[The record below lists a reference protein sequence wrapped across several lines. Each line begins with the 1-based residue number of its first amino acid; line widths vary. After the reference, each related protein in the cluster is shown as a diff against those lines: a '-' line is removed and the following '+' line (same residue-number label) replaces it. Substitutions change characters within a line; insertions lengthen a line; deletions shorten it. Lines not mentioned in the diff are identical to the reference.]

1 VFALMALF
9 VLWNNER
16 FLLDPSSPAWVHF
29 GPIRWYLVPHGFAG
43 SLALFLGATQFS
55 TRIRRNHLGF
65 HRLCGK
71 LYIAGVF
78 LLGTVAI
85 AMALRISPW
94 FMTVFTI
101 VQSLTAM
108 AFTAAA
114 YLCIRRRDVPQ
125 HREWMAHSYV
135 VVLIF
140 LEGRVLM
147 ANPALAR
154 QGMDSVVV
162 VNWGCLV
169 LSQVCGEFILRWRDL
184 FPARRPYSSV
194 ELEALSRR

>member
-1 VFALMALF
+1 MGP
-9 VLWNNER
+9 LWPNT
-16 FLLDPSSPAWVHF
+16 LVP
-29 GPIRWYLVPHGFAG
+29 VPHGLGG

-55 TRIRRNHLGF
+55 TRIRRDHLGF

-94 FMTVFTI
+94 FMTVFTV

-114 YLCIRRRDVPQ
+114 YICIRRRDVAQ
-125 HREWMAHSYV
+125 HREWMVRSYA

-147 ANPALAR
+147 AIPALAR
-154 QGMDSVVV
+154 HGMDSVVV

-169 LSQVCGEFILRWRDL
+169 LSLVCVEFILRWHDL
-184 FPARRPYSSV
+184 FPADRPNSAA